1 MSKKVVYLI
10 FSILVIYSCSSK
22 KEQNVEIISMD
33 DLMGDST
40 EQPSIIVE
48 EKQDSVPILST
59 KIEKLL
65 YALKPDYDTTFT
77 NKSHVFDRFGF
88 NTSYKLQFIG
98 KNKVPYGKSIMVTPK
113 ANFFVYNF
121 SDSVKLNNAFYNWL
135 DCFGSDCQAVKLKED
150 IKAVKTPPSFTL
162 VYDTTIVILEYPCE
176 HEKNNWKAFK
186 DSIVKKYGYN
196 YRYRIDV
203 DCGGPLKWK

>member
-1 MSKKVVYLI
+1 MRKTVVYLI
-10 FSILVIYSCSSK
+10 FSVLVIYSCSSK
-22 KEQNVEIISMD
+22 KEQNIEIISMD

-40 EQPSIIVE
+40 EQTDMIVE
-48 EKQDSVPILST
+48 DKQDSVPDLST
-59 KIEKLL
+59 HIEQLV
-65 YALKPDYDTTFT
+65 YALKPEYDTAFT
-77 NKSHVFDRFGF
+77 KETHIFDRFGF
-88 NTSYKLQFIG
+88 NTSYKLKFIA
-98 KNKVPYGKSIMVTPK
+98 KNDVPYGKSTMVTPK

-135 DCFGSDCQAVKLKED
+135 DCFGSDCQAVKLNED
-150 IKAVKTPPSFTL
+150 LNAIKTPPSFTL

-186 DSIVKKYGYN
+186 DSIIKKYGTN

-203 DCGGPLKWK
+203 DCGGPLRWK